1 MRTFLFNHKSL
12 RCKTNKQEQK
22 QAELEHVGLASLF
35 STVMPTNFLYANC
48 AKLNVSFESRE
59 LGL

>member
-12 RCKTNKQEQK
+12 RCKTSKQEP
-22 QAELEHVGLASLF
+22 ELEHVGLASLF

>member
-12 RCKTNKQEQK
+12 RYKTNKQEP
-22 QAELEHVGLASLF
+22 ELEHVGLASLF
-35 STVMPTNFLYANC
+35 HCDVYKLLVFNC

-59 LGL
+59 LGLYS